1 MNTNKLAI
9 DGGTPVRTRPFPE
22 WPVFDESEIAAVTAV
37 VRSGAWGE
45 LAGTKVHE
53 FERAFAAYQQARHGV
68 CVVNGTAALQI
79 ALRGLGVRAGD
90 EVITTSYTFIATP
103 NAALS
108 LGATPIFVDIDPD
121 TFLIDP
127 ARIEAAITERTRA
140 IIPVH
145 LFGAACD
152 MDAILA
158 IARRHG
164 LRVLED
170 ACQAWGAEWNGRR
183 VGALGDIGA
192 FSFQS
197 SKNISAG
204 EGGILVTNDDA
215 LEELVWSL
223 HNVGRRRG
231 GEWYEHVRVGWNY
244 RMTELQ
250 AALLLAQFARLPG
263 QTAIRAANARDL
275 SARLAEIPGIRPPVV
290 DPRVT
295 AHAWHVFLLRYNAA
309 AFGGMSRDAF
319 LDALRAEGIPCGPG
333 YAPLTESEAILR
345 GFEEIGAREGP
356 RPCPIAER
364 VARHEAVYLTQN
376 LLLGTRADM
385 DSIVEAIAKI
395 QRCRG

>member
-9 DGGTPVRTRPFPE
+9 DGGSPVRARPFPE
-22 WPVFDESEIAAVTAV
+22 WPVFDQAEIDAVTEV

-45 LAGTKVHE
+45 LAGTRVHE

-79 ALRGLGVRAGD
+79 ALRALGVRAGD

-108 LGATPIFVDIDPD
+108 LGAKPVFVDIDPD
-121 TFLIDP
+121 TFLLDP
-127 ARIEAAITERTRA
+127 ARIEEAITDRTRA
-140 IIPVH
+140 IVPVH

-152 MDAILA
+152 MDAILE
-158 IARRHG
+158 IARRRG
-164 LRVLED
+164 LAVLED

-183 VGALGDIGA
+183 VGALGDLGA

-197 SKNISAG
+197 SKNINAG

-215 LEELVWSL
+215 LEDLAWSL

-244 RMTELQ
+244 RMTEFQ
-250 AALLLAQFARLPG
+250 AAILLAQFARLPA
-263 QTAIRAANARDL
+263 QAAVRAANARYL
-275 SARLAEIPGIRPPVV
+275 SECLARVPGIRPPKV

-295 AHAWHVFLLRYNAA
+295 AHAWHVFLLRYDGE
-309 AFGGMSRDAF
+309 AFGGMTRDAF

-333 YAPLTESEAILR
+333 YFPLTQSEAIIQ
-345 GFEEIGAREGP
+345 GFEEIGATEGP
-356 RPCPIAER
+356 RPCPISER
-364 VARHEAVYLTQN
+364 VARREAVYLTQN
-376 LLLGTRADM
+376 LLLGAHEDM
-385 DSIVEAIAKI
+385 DSIVEAVTKI
-395 QRCRG
+395 QRARG